1 MSHAS
6 SYNHFNNSVDD
17 WKFQS
22 SEMFIVNAKPKL
34 MVVFLSTVN
43 SQYVE
48 RSVCL
53 KYENNYKQI
62 CLVITS
68 TLKSEFSLLP

>member
-6 SYNHFNNSVDD
+6 SFNHFNTSVDD
-17 WKFQS
+17 WKFQNT
-22 SEMFIVNAKPKL
+22 EMFIVNVKPNL
-34 MVVFLSTVN
+34 MVIFLSTVN

-53 KYENNYKQI
+53 KYKNNYKQI
-62 CLVITS
+62 CLVIAS
-68 TLKSEFSLLP
+68 TLKSEFSLHL